1 MNLKS
6 EIIEAGKNL
15 HSKCISVGIE
25 KGIFPNNISDKE
37 IDNRYVDTFDIIPE
51 NISSSALVI
60 SINPSSSDLDKN
72 QDPSPCYLH
81 FIPNEIK
88 SLRKDLMP
96 VLNSSKQL
104 E

>member
-37 IDNRYVDTFDIIPE
+37 IE
-51 NISSSALVI
+51 L
-60 SINPSSSDLDKN
+60 
-72 QDPSPCYLH
+72 
-81 FIPNEIK
+81 NE
-88 SLRKDLMP
+88 R
-96 VLNSSKQL
+96 
-104 E
+104 